1 MRKLVLLTVGLLAAQ
16 QWRAPVLSYLTVGT
30 HRVSFETESGAAPF
44 SSVRETLGGM
54 PVGGE
59 EGSAATPTICYSVMD
74 PTVGA
79 TKGMVLV
86 FFGDDEGNGT
96 LTEFELAP
104 ADAEPDLNGKCSTLP
119 LTAHDVSTDLGIR
132 IGLTREDVEKKL
144 GEPLREEKGKTI
156 YQSID
161 VHVSAG
167 GDDSGGTK
175 VEVTSEIN
183 VTYRN
188 GKVAAFG
195 GGLTDA
201 NGDQASAP

>member
-1 MRKLVLLTVGLLAAQ
+1 MRNSVLLVVGILAAHVS
-16 QWRAPVLSYLTVGT
+16 RAPVLSYLTVGK
-30 HRVSFETESGAAPF
+30 HRVDFETEGGAAPF

-59 EGSAATPTICYSVMD
+59 EGAAGTPTICYSVID

-104 ADAEPDLNGKCSTLP
+104 AGDEPDLDGKCSSLP

-132 IGLTREDVEKKL
+132 IGLTRAAVEKKL

-156 YQSID
+156 YQSVD
-161 VHVSAG
+161 VHVLQG
-167 GDDSGGTK
+167 GDEGGTK

-183 VTYRN
+183 VSYRS

-195 GGLTDA
+195 GGLSDVQ
-201 NGDQASAP
+201 GDQPPPP